1 MLRKLGSRSG
11 FVGSAIF
18 WLAGSGSGSIV
29 FCADPK
35 HFTKWWLIIYYLP
48 CVASDVWKICLRS
61 VNSYFDPR
69 VQILYQLD
77 PPTEPQ
83 FSYTI
88 NQSINKINPSIH
100 QSINPS
106 FPQFRNP
113 SVLQC
118 INALIHYSINEWIN
132 QSITQ
137 LINNQSIN
145 QINAN
150 SGLKF
155 SLFRLDLKW
164 PKPYYF

>member
-18 WLAGSGSGSIV
+18 WLAGSGSIV

-35 HFTKWWLIIYYLP
+35 HCTKWLLIIYYLP
-48 CVASDVWKICLRS
+48 CVASDVWKICLRW

-88 NQSINKINPSIH
+88 NQSISKIIPSIH

-132 QSITQ
+132 QSINHPT
-137 LINNQSIN
+137 NQSSIN
-145 QINAN
+145 QSNQCKFWIKIFFFSAR
-150 SGLKF
+150 LKM
-155 SLFRLDLKW
+155 
-164 PKPYYF
+164 